1 MQEENTKIGIVLS
14 TVKGVA
20 TAVIVTLIGVLLFAL
35 VVKFA
40 VLNSGVIKAVNQFI
54 KILSVFLGCAFSV
67 RGKMGLIRGALIGVI
82 STIITYLLFSLFA
95 GTVSFGISFVIDLIF
110 GLIIGAVSGVI
121 SVNVKK

>member
-1 MQEENTKIGIVLS
+1 MSEKGFFSTIIKGALCSVIITLFSVL
-14 TVKGVA
+14 
-20 TAVIVTLIGVLLFAL
+20 IFAL
-35 VVKFA
+35 IVKFA
-40 VLNSGVIKAVNQFI
+40 LLNSGVIKAVNQFI